1 MERKMA
7 MVSKQIS
14 LKDTNQEV
22 YDLEYW
28 LSKTPHER
36 LQTVTLLIRQNMDRT
51 FCTKR
56 FHDIILYI
64 NP

>member
-14 LKDTNQEV
+14 LKDINQDA

-28 LSKTPHER
+28 LSKTPQER
-36 LQTVTLLIRQNMDRT
+36 LQTVTFLIRQNMPIGQKMDRT
-51 FCTKR
+51 YSAKR
-56 FHDIILYI
+56 LMK
-64 NP
+64 

>member
-1 MERKMA
+1 MA

-14 LKDTNQEV
+14 LKDPNQDV

-28 LSKTPHER
+28 LSKTPQER
-36 LQTVTLLIRQNMDRT
+36 LQTVTLLIRQNMAIGQKMDRT

-56 FHDIILYI
+56 LMK
-64 NP
+64 

>member
-7 MVSKQIS
+7 MVSKQIK
-14 LKDTNQEV
+14 LTDTNQDS

-28 LSKTPHER
+28 LSKTPQER
-36 LQTVTLLIRQNMDRT
+36 LQTVTFLIRQNMTIGQKMDRT

-56 FHDIILYI
+56 FMK
-64 NP
+64 

>member
-14 LKDTNQEV
+14 LKDTNQDS

-28 LSKTPHER
+28 LSKTPQER
-36 LQTVTLLIRQNMDRT
+36 LQTVTLLIRQNMTIGQKMDRT
-51 FCTKR
+51 FSTKR
-56 FHDIILYI
+56 FMK
-64 NP
+64 

>member
-1 MERKMA
+1 MA

-14 LKDTNQEV
+14 LKDTNQDV

-28 LSKTPHER
+28 LSKTPQER
-36 LQTVTLLIRQNMDRT
+36 LQTVTLLIRQNMPISQKMDRT

-56 FHDIILYI
+56 FMK
-64 NP
+64 

>member
-36 LQTVTLLIRQNMDRT
+36 LQTVTLLIRQNMAIGQKMDRT

-56 FHDIILYI
+56 FMK
-64 NP
+64 

>member
-14 LKDTNQEV
+14 LKDTNQDS

-28 LSKTPHER
+28 LSKTPQER
-36 LQTVTLLIRQNMDRT
+36 LQTVTFLIRQNMAIGQKMDRT
-51 FCTKR
+51 FCAKR
-56 FHDIILYI
+56 LMK
-64 NP
+64 